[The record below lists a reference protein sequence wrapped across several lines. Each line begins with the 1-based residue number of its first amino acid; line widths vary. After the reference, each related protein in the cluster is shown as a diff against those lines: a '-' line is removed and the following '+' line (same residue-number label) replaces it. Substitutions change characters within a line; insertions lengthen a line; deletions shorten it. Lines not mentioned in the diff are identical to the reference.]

1 MKLGQKPNKEPM
13 SRSIDAAPIT
23 PNPMLPAVPFTHLGL
38 FEGIGGFSLAARWM
52 GWETLAWCE
61 WNEFGQKVLKHHFP
75 KAEGF
80 GDITKTDFTKYANT
94 IDILTGGFPCQPYSV
109 AGKQLGTE
117 DERHLWPEMLRAIR
131 EVQPC
136 YVVGENVSG
145 LVNWNGGLVFE
156 QVQIDLANEGYE
168 ILPFILPACAINA
181 PHRRDRVWFIAYS
194 HNART
199 NRRSGTNREWQK
211 ENEGR
216 QGQPQFEHRTNGGN
230 GITENADK
238 IRWGSNEWKEEPN
251 EWKQRQLSTGNNESI
266 PTNDGEV
273 GFNTNTLCKGL
284 QRRQETNERE
294 ELNSKGG
301 GNGYIIRADSKDND
315 GQGKW
320 NFKNFPT
327 QPPLCGGDDGLPKEL
342 DGITF
347 PKWRTESIKAY
358 GNAIVPGVAFQIF
371 KALESVHGYS
381 R

>member
-1 MKLGQKPNKEPM
+1 MNKEQMP
-13 SRSIDAAPIT
+13 IAELQAPIVANT
-23 PNPMLPAVPFTHLGL
+23 LLPAVPFTHLGL

-61 WNEFGQKVLKHHFP
+61 WNEFGQKVLKYHFP

-117 DERHLWPEMLRAIR
+117 DERHLWPQMLRAIR
-131 EVQPC
+131 EIQPC

-194 HNART
+194 HNARA
-199 NRRSGTNREWQK
+199 NRRSGTNRKWQT

-216 QGQPQFEHRTNGGN
+216 KGQPQFEYRT
-230 GITENADK
+230 D
-238 IRWGSNEWKEEPN
+238 GSN
-251 EWKQRQLSTGNNESI
+251 GV
-266 PTNDGEV
+266 D
-273 GFNTNTLCKGL
+273 TNTDNQGL
-284 QRRQETNERE
+284 QRGKEFGGIRE
-294 ELNSKGG
+294 IGQN
-301 GNGYIIRADSKDND
+301 GNKQFAGCVPPTWEK
-315 GQGKW
+315 
-320 NFKNFPT
+320 FPT
-327 QPPLCGGDDGLPKEL
+327 QSPICGGDDGLPTEL

-371 KALESVHGYS
+371 KALESVNWHS